1 MASKKDKWG
10 TPQLRAA
17 LQRVSNKEISLRQA
31 ALQYGIPR
39 STLSDHKT
47 GKSTSRCA
55 GAPTV
60 LSHAEESEI
69 VIGCQVLAEMG
80 FPLDKAY
87 VSAIV
92 GDYLKQQGKPNAF
105 GESGLPG
112 RNWWDGFLRRHPQLA
127 QRKPQH
133 LSRKRAEANDSA
145 VLDEWFQKVQH
156 LFETSGMTKFDQKD
170 IGQRVWN
177 CDETGFCTAVA
188 SKLVLTKRGTRAVH
202 EVGGGSGREYIT
214 VLGNCKL

>member
-1 MASKKDKWG
+1 MASKKNQWG
-10 TPQLRAA
+10 TPELKAA
-17 LQRVSNKEISLRQA
+17 LQRVSSKEMSLRQA
-31 ALQYGIPR
+31 AIRYGIPR

-47 GKSTSRCA
+47 GKSTMRYG

-69 VIGCQVLAEMG
+69 VISCQVLAEMG

-87 VSAIV
+87 VSAV
-92 GDYLKQQGKPNAF
+92 VSDYLKQQGKHSPF
-105 GESGLPG
+105 GELGIPG
-112 RNWWDGFLRRHPQLA
+112 RKWWNGFLSRHPQLA

-133 LSRKRAEANDSA
+133 LSRKRAEVNDPA
-145 VLDEWFQKVQH
+145 VLDEWFEKVRC
-156 LFETSGMTKFDQKD
+156 LFESSKLKEFDQKD

-188 SKLVLTKRGTRAVH
+188 SKVVLTKRGAKTVH

-214 VLGNCKL
+214 VLGEH